1 MGPEVIE
8 SQIPEENLQRAA
20 SELLEQIRIT
30 KGSRFNAHRR
40 LLGKHIASQFAL
52 AVLSIYTIAA
62 SIATLVLPS
71 AQYPNLLPA
80 MSAGTIVA
88 SVFVLVQS
96 LLESAKNYQLR
107 SHLMFKCGEKLS
119 MLYNECRATINVGAF
134 GEIAY
139 LGFVESYGGILAD
152 YSENHSET
160 DYNLFVLSRSRH
172 KPATEATV
180 NRAVRRALLQLWSV
194 VQIWGASAVYISAP
208 PLAVAAGTFWLKL

>member
-1 MGPEVIE
+1 MQIEVIE
-8 SQIPEENLQRAA
+8 SQIPQLNLQRAA
-20 SELLEQIRIT
+20 TEFLEQIRIT

-40 LLGKHIASQFAL
+40 LLGKHTASQFAL

-62 SIATLVLPS
+62 SIATLVLP
-71 AQYPNLLPA
+71 QKDYPNLLPA

-119 MLYNECRATINVGAF
+119 SLYNECKATINIGGFSDA
-134 GEIAY
+134 AY
-139 LGFVESYGGILAD
+139 LSLVERYDEILSD

-160 DYNLFVLSRSRH
+160 DYHLFLLSPSRH
-172 KPATEATV
+172 KPASEATAY
-180 NRAVRRALLQLWSV
+180 RATRRVLLQLANFL
-194 VQIWGASAVYISAP
+194 QIWGSSAIYISAP
-208 PLAVAAGTFWLKL
+208 PLAVAFGTLWLKA